1 MLQIGDRPAWRTVT
15 GGSTQYVARLTAGF
29 RDRIRLLTPVVSVR
43 RDPTGVSVRDGSG
56 RTEVYDHVVF
66 ATHADTTL
74 RILGD
79 DATVHRAVDPGRVRI
94 QANTAVLHRDPS
106 LMPRRRAVWASWN
119 YLGDVARN
127 PVGLTYWMNR
137 LQNLRTRRPVFVTL
151 NPTARAARDL
161 HPLLVLPPA
170 GGPRGR
176 RRAGEGAGASGRPA
190 LLVRRR
196 MDRIRVPRG
205 RPPLG
210 PRGRRRPGRARPVG
224 LALPAGT
231 HPCTRMTHSAI
242 YVGTVAHRRFFPVRH
257 RFRYGVYYLWLD
269 LSELA
274 ALDRTVRGFGYN
286 RAAPFA
292 FHDRDHGPHDGSAL
306 RPWFEGYL
314 RAQGIDLEGGPVR
327 ILTIPRVFGYAFNP
341 ISVWCGYGP
350 GDDLRAVLYEVTN
363 TFGQHHAYLGGVEGA
378 DVAP

>member
-1 MLQIGDRPAWRTVT
+1 
-15 GGSTQYVARLTAGF
+15 
-29 RDRIRLLTPVVSVR
+29 
-43 RDPTGVSVRDGSG
+43 
-56 RTEVYDHVVF
+56 
-66 ATHADTTL
+66 
-74 RILGD
+74 
-79 DATVHRAVDPGRVRI
+79 
-94 QANTAVLHRDPS
+94 
-106 LMPRRRAVWASWN
+106 
-119 YLGDVARN
+119 
-127 PVGLTYWMNR
+127 
-137 LQNLRTRRPVFVTL
+137 
-151 NPTARAARDL
+151 
-161 HPLLVLPPA
+161 
-170 GGPRGR
+170 
-176 RRAGEGAGASGRPA
+176 
-190 LLVRRR
+190 
-196 MDRIRVPRG
+196 
-205 RPPLG
+205 
-210 PRGRRRPGRARPVG
+210 
-224 LALPAGT
+224 
-231 HPCTRMTHSAI
+231 MTHSAI

-378 DVAP
+378 DVRHEFHKELFVSPFIDMDARYEFRLRGPGARVSLTVRETLATGHVLDASLVAGRRPLDARGLWRVFSMHPMMGLKVIGGIHWEAWSLWRKGAPFRRHGPPPVHGVTVVTPSETTPVP